1 VRDDQDGSLTLGS
14 ASSHPRELHLLSAGA
29 AQSVAAALI
38 PAFGAATGTRV
49 RATFGAVGAVKE
61 RLLAAEPCDVLVST
75 AAMLDDFGR
84 DGRVIAASIRPLG
97 RVQTGIAV
105 RSGEPAPAIGSRDLL
120 RASLAAATGI
130 YVPDPERATAGIH
143 LVKVLR
149 ALGLH
154 DDLAPRLHAYPNG
167 ASAMNALA
175 QSRGG
180 GLIGCTQVTEINA
193 TPGVTL
199 AGTLPAPF
207 ELATT
212 YAVATCT
219 SARDPALAQ
228 RFVRLLAG
236 PDSLRLRRDAG
247 FDV

>member
-1 VRDDQDGSLTLGS
+1 MTLGS
-14 ASSHPRELHLLSAGA
+14 ASSDPRELYLLSAGA

-38 PAFGAATGTRV
+38 PVFLDATGTHV
-49 RATFGAVGAVKE
+49 HATFGAVGALKE
-61 RLLAAEPCDVLVST
+61 MLVAGEPCDVLIST
-75 AAMLDDFGR
+75 AAMLDDLAR
-84 DGRVIAASIRPLG
+84 DRRVVAATIRPLG

-130 YVPDPERATAGIH
+130 HLPDPERATAGIH
-143 LVKVLR
+143 FVKVLR

-154 DDLAPRLHAYPNG
+154 DELAPRLHAYPNG
-167 ASAMNALA
+167 AKAMETLA
-175 QSRGG
+175 KSRGS
-180 GLIGCTQVTEINA
+180 GLIGCTQITEINA

-199 AGTLPAPF
+199 AGALPAPY

-219 SARDPALAQ
+219 SARAPELAQ
-228 RFVRLLAG
+228 RFVQLLAG
-236 PDSLRLRRDAG
+236 PDSLQWRRDAG
-247 FDV
+247 FEV

>member
-1 VRDDQDGSLTLGS
+1 MDLVL
-14 ASSHPRELHLLSAGA
+14 RELHLLSAGA

-38 PAFGAATGTRV
+38 PAFNAATGTRV
-49 RATFGAVGAVKE
+49 HATFRPVGALRE
-61 RLLAAEPCDVLVST
+61 MLLAAKPCDVLVST
-75 AAMLDDFGR
+75 AEMLDDFAR
-84 DGRVIAASIRPLG
+84 DGRVVAASIRPLG

-105 RSGEPAPAIGSRDLL
+105 RLGEPAPAIGSRYLL

-130 YVPDPERATAGIH
+130 YVPDPERSTAGIH
-143 LVKVLR
+143 FVKMLR

-167 ASAMNALA
+167 ASAMEALA
-175 QSRGG
+175 KSRGS

-199 AGTLPAPF
+199 VGTLPAPF

-212 YAVATCT
+212 YAIATCT
-219 SARDPALAQ
+219 SARDPELAR
-228 RFVRLLAG
+228 RFVQLLAG
-236 PDSLRLRRDAG
+236 PESLGLRRDAG